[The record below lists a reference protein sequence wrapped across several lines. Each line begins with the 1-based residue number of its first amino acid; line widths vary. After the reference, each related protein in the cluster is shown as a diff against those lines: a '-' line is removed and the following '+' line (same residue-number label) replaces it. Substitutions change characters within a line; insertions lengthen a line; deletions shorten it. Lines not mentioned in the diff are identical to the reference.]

1 MLIKSITISNF
12 KGIEECNLKLK
23 PGMNLIIGDNGFG
36 KTSILEAI
44 SVCLGGFIAG
54 FGDVTTKHFTKEEI
68 RIVLEHTGSA
78 SYNKRYMTPISVE
91 CEAEIEGEMF
101 KWKRRKN
108 SLEAARSTVEPR
120 DVSKKAFSMANE
132 KNHVLPVLSYQSTA
146 IMWMQKREASEDV
159 FSKEFYRTVGYEG
172 CLSEASNVKMMMNW
186 VRRMERIEWKNK
198 KEVVEY
204 KAVKYI
210 LCRFM
215 NLMESGVTKVEYD
228 EISDELVFSTKER
241 SLPIRNLSSGYQSL
255 IWMVLDIAYRMAVL
269 NPDLLDK
276 ICETPGVVLIDEL
289 DMHLHP
295 KWQWRIV
302 NALKTIFP
310 NVQFVAAT
318 HSPIIISSCKKD
330 NLITIHEDGSISYT
344 RTPYG
349 LDVNETLNSV
359 QRSYTMAED
368 VEMLFRKFYH
378 SLDAEEYIEAEKQLQ
393 ELGQMAG
400 ESNPKVTEA
409 RMAFELEQIPLED

>member
-1 MLIKSITISNF
+1 
-12 KGIEECNLKLK
+12 
-23 PGMNLIIGDNGFG
+23 
-36 KTSILEAI
+36 
-44 SVCLGGFIAG
+44 
-54 FGDVTTKHFTKEEI
+54 
-68 RIVLEHTGSA
+68 
-78 SYNKRYMTPISVE
+78 
-91 CEAEIEGEMF
+91 
-101 KWKRRKN
+101 
-108 SLEAARSTVEPR
+108 
-120 DVSKKAFSMANE
+120 
-132 KNHVLPVLSYQSTA
+132 
-146 IMWMQKREASEDV
+146 
-159 FSKEFYRTVGYEG
+159 
-172 CLSEASNVKMMMNW
+172 MMMNW

-204 KAVKYI
+204 KAVKDI